1 MSKSHGEEAR
11 GYLPWF
17 VSSLWSSTSAPLS
30 PSNHPLSTK
39 QTPQTMVKIDVV
51 IKTSSGSIV
60 RRVELPPITP
70 IHSTRGPD
78 TVLPYRLSLE
88 KLKEIISHSRE
99 FLPTQVD
106 AHGSPGG
113 LDVGI
118 NWLIPPRMKE
128 PGPNMGKL
136 AELSPSYYEL
146 ARWPPPEDEL
156 GKVTSK
162 EITSRDFPVRARKRT
177 RYDWRAKNLPWRLGV
192 GGIVSLWL
200 VPSVHSIWT
209 LSKGFRVASGVT
221 STLTGMAVVPLR
233 TADYVPKVACIVTY
247 AIWALCFAT
256 YVGLQVLHIPHHPRD
271 KRTIYIFTVAMVS
284 LHFTVAVSQGSDSI
298 IEGFALFGPIVST
311 ASAYLMSLF
320 VTINWRETGPMAY
333 ELPGTAV

>member
-30 PSNHPLSTK
+30 PSNHPSSTK

-51 IKTSSGSIV
+51 IETASDSIV
-60 RRVELPPITP
+60 RQVELPPITP
-70 IHSTRGPD
+70 IHSTCGPD
-78 TVLPYRLSLE
+78 TVLPYGLCLE
-88 KLKEIISHSRE
+88 RLKEFISHCHYFS
-99 FLPTQVD
+99 PTQVD
-106 AHGSPGG
+106 THGNPGG

-118 NWLIPPRMKE
+118 NRSISSGMEEPRPDME
-128 PGPNMGKL
+128 KL
-136 AELSPSYYEL
+136 AELSPSYYEP
-146 ARWPPPEDEL
+146 ARWPPPDDDL
-156 GKVTSK
+156 DKVTSE
-162 EITSRDFPVRARKRT
+162 EITSRGFSARVRKRT

-200 VPSVHSIWT
+200 VPGVYSIWT

-221 STLTGMAVVPLR
+221 STLMGMAVVPLR
-233 TADYVPKVACIVTY
+233 TADHVPKVACIVTY
-247 AIWALCFAT
+247 AVWALCFAT
-256 YVGLQVLHIPHHPRD
+256 YVGLQLLHIPHHPRD